1 MKSKIC
7 SSKYVK
13 TVSKGKGWIPAF
25 LTLGFLLAFPVVSL
39 LMIGNWRGSGYTPEQ
54 MEFLYEN
61 LWKDGFLLTGGFVAV
76 LAAVLNGINGFI
88 YLYSKRQTDFYHSL
102 PVKRSRMFWNRIYTG
117 LVYYLVPYVIM
128 VFLAICIGAARGFF
142 SLKLMGAAIV
152 LFGIHLIIYLLIYFS
167 MVLILCIT
175 GNLLMGIFCM
185 GMLYCYGPGLSLLL
199 GSYRYGFYETYYM
212 EKNYGLIRF
221 LREYISPA
229 GLINQFAEAYQKGEG
244 TGNFMILFLLTAFL
258 AFLSYLAYL
267 KRPSESAGSPMVY
280 RGAAFIVKIMVV
292 IPCGLGAG
300 YFFYL
305 IPISSMKTFWW
316 IFGLILGTVL
326 SHGFMETAYQMDF
339 HCFFKKK
346 IQLLAAGLIVAAC
359 AMVYETDLFHYDSYV
374 PPKEKLASVSV
385 DMNMFSNNMG
395 TYIKEV
401 EDGIYQVGMESA
413 DWDLREYSVSGKKE
427 IGDKTYDA
435 FCSIAEKQKE
445 RGKKYEKGD
454 HIVEG
459 ANSDIVFKTGV
470 MYKLKSGKKIYRN
483 YRINA
488 IECQEL
494 IQCLYEEENLKDT
507 VLDML
512 DLGEEY
518 LDEMYFNAADGRGY
532 MIFQEQ
538 KEKWTELLEAL
549 KKDIEDAGAESFA
562 GIPCCSIQ
570 LTYSLPGIMDVSTLV
585 PGEENRK
592 EYAYST
598 INILPEYTHTLAVLE
613 EIGYP
618 ITLDDITVKKA
629 TVQYYGKE
637 KEKTAVYEKAEELQ
651 KLKDAAVP
659 AGGFYSWLECEEDVS
674 VIFQTEQGYEFYV
687 QLLKDKLPD
696 FVQKGKETADE
707 TEKRKESEE
716 EKVSMIGGADGPTS
730 IIIKP
735 REEDQTD
742 E

>member
-39 LMIGNWRGSGYTPEQ
+39 LMIGNWRGSGYTSEQ

-76 LAAVLNGINGFI
+76 AAAVLNGINGFI

-117 LVYYLVPYVIM
+117 LVYYLVPYMIM

-142 SLKLMGAAIV
+142 SLKLMGEALA

-167 MVLILCIT
+167 VVLILCIT

-199 GSYRYGFYETYYM
+199 GGYRYGFYETYYI

-244 TGNFMILFLLTAFL
+244 MRLFMVLLVLTVLLTY
-258 AFLSYLAYL
+258 LSYVAYL

-427 IGDKTYDA
+427 IGDKTYNA

-459 ANSDIVFKTGV
+459 TNSDIVLKTGV

-488 IECQEL
+488 IESQEL
-494 IQCLYEEENLKDT
+494 IQCLYEEENLKDN

-512 DLGEEY
+512 DLGTEY
-518 LDEMYFNAADGRGY
+518 LDEMYFSAADGRGY

-538 KEKWTELLEAL
+538 KEKWAELLEAL
-549 KKDIEDAGAESFA
+549 KKDIEDAGAESFT

-570 LTYSLPGIMDVSTLV
+570 LTYSLPGVMSVSTLV

-598 INILPEYTHTLAVLE
+598 INVLPEYTHTLSVLE
-613 EIGYP
+613 ETGYP
-618 ITLDDITVKKA
+618 ITLDDIKIKKA

-687 QLLKDKLPD
+687 RLLKNKIPD
-696 FVQKGKETADE
+696 FVQKD
-707 TEKRKESEE
+707 SEE
-716 EKVSMIGGADGPTS
+716 EKVSVIGGADGPTS

>member
-39 LMIGNWRGSGYTPEQ
+39 MLIGNWRGSSYTPEQ

-61 LWKDGFLLTGGFVAV
+61 LWKDGFLLTGGLVAV

-142 SLKLMGAAIV
+142 SLKLMGAALTLLV
-152 LFGIHLIIYLLIYFS
+152 LHLIIYLMIYFS
-167 MVLILCIT
+167 VVLILCIT
-175 GNLLMGIFCM
+175 GNLLMGIFCL

-199 GSYRYGFYETYYM
+199 EGYRYGFYETYYM
-212 EKNYGLIRF
+212 GQSYGLIRF
-221 LREYISPA
+221 LREYASPA
-229 GLINQFAEAYQKGEG
+229 GIAGQFAAAYGKGEG
-244 TGNFMILFLLTAFL
+244 MGEFLVLFLLTAVFAL
-258 AFLSYLAYL
+258 LSYFAYL
-267 KRPSESAGSPMVY
+267 KRPSESAGTPMVY
-280 RGAAFIVKIMVV
+280 RTASLIVKLLAV

-300 YFFYL
+300 YIFYL

-359 AMVYETDLFHYDSYV
+359 AMVYETDLLHYDFYV
-374 PPKEKLASVSV
+374 PPKEKLAAVSV
-385 DMNMFSNNMG
+385 DMNMFSNNIG
-395 TYIKEV
+395 TYVKEV
-401 EDGIYQVGMESA
+401 EDGIYRVGGDSS
-413 DWDLREYSVSGKKE
+413 DWDLREYSRPGKKE
-427 IGDKTYDA
+427 IGDKTYDV

-454 HIVEG
+454 HVLESG
-459 ANSDIVFKTGV
+459 NSDIVVKTGV

-488 IECQEL
+488 AECQEL
-494 IQCLYEEENLKDT
+494 IKCLHEEENLKDT
-507 VLDML
+507 VMDML
-512 DLGEEY
+512 DLGVEY
-518 LDEMYFNAADGRGY
+518 LDEVYFNAADGRGY

-549 KKDIEDAGAESFA
+549 KKDIGDAGAESFT
-562 GIPCCSIQ
+562 GVPCCSIQ
-570 LTYSLPGIMDVSTLV
+570 LNYSLPGAINVRSLV

-598 INILPEYTHTLAVLE
+598 INVLPEYKNTLSVLKE
-613 EIGYP
+613 TGYP
-618 ITLDDITVKKA
+618 VTLDDVFIKKA
-629 TVQYYGKE
+629 TIQYYGKE
-637 KEKTAVYEKAEELQ
+637 KEKTAVYEKTEELQ
-651 KLKDAAVP
+651 KLKEAAVP
-659 AGGFYSWLECEEDVS
+659 VGGFYSWLECEEDIS
-674 VIFQTEQGYEFYV
+674 VILQTEQGYEFYV

-716 EKVSMIGGADGPTS
+716 EKVSVIGGADGPTS
-730 IIIKP
+730 IIIKSGG
-735 REEDQTD
+735 EENTD
-742 E
+742 D

>member
-39 LMIGNWRGSGYTPEQ
+39 LMIGNWRGSGYTSEQ

-76 LAAVLNGINGFI
+76 AAAVLNGINGFI

-117 LVYYLVPYVIM
+117 LVYYLVPYMIM

-142 SLKLMGAAIV
+142 SLKLMGEALA

-167 MVLILCIT
+167 VVLILCIT

-199 GSYRYGFYETYYM
+199 GGYRYGFYETYYI

-244 TGNFMILFLLTAFL
+244 MRLFMVLLVLTVLLTY
-258 AFLSYLAYL
+258 LSYVAYL

-427 IGDKTYDA
+427 IGDKTYNA

-459 ANSDIVFKTGV
+459 TNSDIVLKTGV

-494 IQCLYEEENLKDT
+494 IQCLYEEENLKDN

-512 DLGEEY
+512 DLGTEY

-538 KEKWTELLEAL
+538 KEKWAELLEAL
-549 KKDIEDAGAESFA
+549 KKDIEDAGAESFT

-570 LTYSLPGIMDVSTLV
+570 LTYSLPGVMSVSTLV

-598 INILPEYTHTLAVLE
+598 INVLPEYTHTLSVLE
-613 EIGYP
+613 ETGYP
-618 ITLDDITVKKA
+618 ITLDDIKIKKA

-687 QLLKDKLPD
+687 RLLKNKIPD
-696 FVQKGKETADE
+696 FVQKD
-707 TEKRKESEE
+707 SEE
-716 EKVSMIGGADGPTS
+716 EKVSVIGGADGPTS

>member
-39 LMIGNWRGSGYTPEQ
+39 LMIGNWRGSGYTSEQ

-76 LAAVLNGINGFI
+76 AAAVLNGINGFI

-117 LVYYLVPYVIM
+117 LVYYLVPYMIM

-142 SLKLMGAAIV
+142 SLKLMGEALA

-167 MVLILCIT
+167 VVLILCIT

-199 GSYRYGFYETYYM
+199 GGYRYGFYETYYI

-244 TGNFMILFLLTAFL
+244 MRLFMVLLVLTVLLTY
-258 AFLSYLAYL
+258 LSYVAYL

-280 RGAAFIVKIMVV
+280 RGAAFIVKIMAV

-427 IGDKTYDA
+427 IGDKTYNA

-459 ANSDIVFKTGV
+459 TNSDIVFKTGV

-488 IECQEL
+488 IESQEL
-494 IQCLYEEENLKDT
+494 IQCLYEEENLKDN

-512 DLGEEY
+512 DLGTEY

-538 KEKWTELLEAL
+538 KEKWAELLEAL
-549 KKDIEDAGAESFA
+549 KKDIEDAGAESFT

-570 LTYSLPGIMDVSTLV
+570 LTYSLPGVMSVSTLV

-598 INILPEYTHTLAVLE
+598 INVLPEYTHTLSVLE
-613 EIGYP
+613 ETGYP
-618 ITLDDITVKKA
+618 ITLDDIKIKKA

-687 QLLKDKLPD
+687 RLLKNKIPD
-696 FVQKGKETADE
+696 FVQKD
-707 TEKRKESEE
+707 SEE
-716 EKVSMIGGADGPTS
+716 EKVSVIGGADGPTS

>member
-39 LMIGNWRGSGYTPEQ
+39 LMIGNWRGSGYTSEQ

-76 LAAVLNGINGFI
+76 AAAVLNGINGFI

-117 LVYYLVPYVIM
+117 LVYYLVPYMIM

-142 SLKLMGAAIV
+142 SLKLMGEALA

-167 MVLILCIT
+167 VVLILCIT

-199 GSYRYGFYETYYM
+199 GGYRYGFYESYYI

-229 GLINQFAEAYQKGEG
+229 GLINQFAGAYQKGEG
-244 TGNFMILFLLTAFL
+244 MRLFMVLLVLTVLLTY
-258 AFLSYLAYL
+258 LSYVAYL

-427 IGDKTYDA
+427 IGDKTYNA

-459 ANSDIVFKTGV
+459 TNSDIVFKTGV

-488 IECQEL
+488 IESQEL
-494 IQCLYEEENLKDT
+494 IQCLYEEENLKDN

-512 DLGEEY
+512 DLGTEY
-518 LDEMYFNAADGRGY
+518 LDEMYFSAADGRGY

-538 KEKWTELLEAL
+538 KEKWAELLEAL
-549 KKDIEDAGAESFA
+549 KKDIEDAGAESFT

-570 LTYSLPGIMDVSTLV
+570 LTYSLPGVMSVSTLV

-598 INILPEYTHTLAVLE
+598 INVLPEYTHTLSVLE
-613 EIGYP
+613 ETGYP
-618 ITLDDITVKKA
+618 ITLDDIKIKKA

-687 QLLKDKLPD
+687 RLLKNKIPD
-696 FVQKGKETADE
+696 FVQKD
-707 TEKRKESEE
+707 SEE
-716 EKVSMIGGADGPTS
+716 EKVSVIGGADGPTS

>member
-39 LMIGNWRGSGYTPEQ
+39 LMIGNWRGSGYTSEQ

-76 LAAVLNGINGFI
+76 AAAVLNGINGFI

-117 LVYYLVPYVIM
+117 LVYYLVPYMIM

-142 SLKLMGAAIV
+142 SLKLMGEALA

-167 MVLILCIT
+167 VVLILCIT

-199 GSYRYGFYETYYM
+199 GGYRYGFYESYYI

-244 TGNFMILFLLTAFL
+244 MRLFMVLLVLTVLLTY
-258 AFLSYLAYL
+258 LSYVAYL

-427 IGDKTYDA
+427 IGDKTYNA

-459 ANSDIVFKTGV
+459 TNSDIVLKTGV

-488 IECQEL
+488 IESQEL
-494 IQCLYEEENLKDT
+494 IQCLYEEENLKDN

-512 DLGEEY
+512 DLGTEY
-518 LDEMYFNAADGRGY
+518 LDEMYFSAADGRGY

-538 KEKWTELLEAL
+538 KEKWAELLEAL
-549 KKDIEDAGAESFA
+549 KKDIEDAGAESFT

-570 LTYSLPGIMDVSTLV
+570 LTYSLPGVMSVSTLV

-598 INILPEYTHTLAVLE
+598 INVLPEYTHTLSVLE
-613 EIGYP
+613 ETGYP
-618 ITLDDITVKKA
+618 ITLDDIKIKKA

-687 QLLKDKLPD
+687 RLLKNKIPD
-696 FVQKGKETADE
+696 FVQKD
-707 TEKRKESEE
+707 SEE
-716 EKVSMIGGADGPTS
+716 EKVSVIGGADGPTS